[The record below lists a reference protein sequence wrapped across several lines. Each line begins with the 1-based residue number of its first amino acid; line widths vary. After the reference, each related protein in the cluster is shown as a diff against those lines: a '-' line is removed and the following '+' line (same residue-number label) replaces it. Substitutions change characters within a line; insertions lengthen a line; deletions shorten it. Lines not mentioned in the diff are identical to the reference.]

1 MTVAEF
7 LLAVLLL
14 NVSLLGLYL
23 QYNELQMGTLASPKL
38 QAALSATLAQTL
50 TEVTERLSASSIVTF
65 TPNPTLAAPT
75 TTTTTTNSSLVAP
88 GKCAPLSLHDDD
100 DENCSEKAQ
109 APQGLKAP
117 EEVAEGDAETF

>member
-1 MTVAEF
+1 MTVTEF

-23 QYNELQMGTLASPKL
+23 QYHELQMGTLASPKL

-75 TTTTTTNSSLVAP
+75 TATTTANSSSFSSVAP
-88 GKCAPLSLHDDD
+88 GKCTPLSLDD
-100 DENCSEKAQ
+100 DEDCSEEAQ

-117 EEVAEGDAETF
+117 QEEEAETF